1 MSTLS
6 VQEYINF
13 LQRGIIVHSY
23 LYYEL
28 DSNVI
33 SDREFDKKSRELVTF
48 KNTYPDLWE
57 ASEYHHIFGD
67 EYTGATGFH
76 LYHGLSKQQQI
87 KIRVIANVLLN
98 IKGGV

>member
-1 MSTLS
+1 MNMLS
-6 VQEYINF
+6 NQEHINF

-28 DSNVI
+28 DSSII
-33 SDREFDKKSRELVTF
+33 SDIEFDKKSRELVVL

-57 ASEYHHIFGD
+57 TSEYYHIFGD

-76 LYHGLSKQQQI
+76 LYHGLTKTQQE
-87 KIRVIANVLLN
+87 KIRAISDILLN
-98 IKGGV
+98 NYQN

>member
-1 MSTLS
+1 MNTLS
-6 VQEYINF
+6 EQDYINF

-28 DSNVI
+28 DSSII
-33 SDREFDKKSRELVTF
+33 SDQEFDKKSRELVAL

-57 ASEYHHIFGD
+57 TSEYYHIFGD

-76 LYHGLSKQQQI
+76 LYHGLTKLQQE
-87 KIRVIANVLLN
+87 KIRAIADILLN
-98 IKGGV
+98 NYQK

>member
-1 MSTLS
+1 MSMLS
-6 VQEYINF
+6 EQEYINF

-28 DSNVI
+28 DSSII
-33 SDREFDKKSRELVTF
+33 SDQEFDKKSRELVAL

-57 ASEYHHIFGD
+57 TSEYYHIFGD

-76 LYHGLSKQQQI
+76 LYHGLTKLQQE
-87 KIRVIANVLLN
+87 KIRAIADILLN
-98 IKGGV
+98 NYQK

>member
-1 MSTLS
+1 MSMLS
-6 VQEYINF
+6 EQEYINF

-28 DSNVI
+28 DSSI
-33 SDREFDKKSRELVTF
+33 MSDKAFDKKARDLVYF

-57 ASEYHHIFGD
+57 TSEYYHIFGD

-76 LYHGLSKQQQI
+76 LYHGLTKLQQE
-87 KIRVIANVLLN
+87 KIRAIADILLN
-98 IKGGV
+98 NYQK

>member
-6 VQEYINF
+6 HQEYINF

-28 DSNVI
+28 DSSII
-33 SDREFDKKSRELVTF
+33 SDQEFDKKSRELVAL
-48 KNTYPDLWE
+48 KNTHPYLWE
-57 ASEYHHIFGD
+57 ASEYYYIFGD

-76 LYHGLSKQQQI
+76 LYHGLTNLQKE
-87 KIRVIANVLLN
+87 KIRAIADILLN
-98 IKGGV
+98 NYQK

>member
-6 VQEYINF
+6 TQEYISF

-28 DSNVI
+28 DSNII
-33 SDREFDKKSRELVTF
+33 SDREFDKKARELVAF
-48 KNTYPDLWE
+48 KNTYPDLWR
-57 ASEYHHIFGD
+57 ASEYYYIFGD

-76 LYHGLSKQQQI
+76 LYHGLSKQQQEI
-87 KIRVIANVLLN
+87 IRAIADILLN
-98 IKGGV
+98 NYQK

>member
-1 MSTLS
+1 MTMLS
-6 VQEYINF
+6 NQEYINF

-28 DSNVI
+28 DSSII
-33 SDREFDKKSRELVTF
+33 SDKEFDKKSRELVTL

-57 ASEYHHIFGD
+57 ASEYYYIFGD

-76 LYHGLSKQQQI
+76 LYHGLAKPQQE
-87 KIRVIANVLLN
+87 KIRVIADILLN
-98 IKGGV
+98 NYQN

>member
-1 MSTLS
+1 MNALTD
-6 VQEYINF
+6 QDYINF

-28 DSNVI
+28 DSSI
-33 SDREFDKKSRELVTF
+33 IADKDFDKKSRELVSL

-57 ASEYHHIFGD
+57 TSEYYHIFGD

-76 LYHGLSKQQQI
+76 LYHGLSKPQQE
-87 KIRVIANVLLN
+87 KIRAIADILLN
-98 IKGGV
+98 NYQN